1 MMAETQIKECERCSP
16 DAEALAARAV
26 AQAAMPQAAAVT
38 RSARHHT
45 QEMEALSLHRMSV
58 RSEALRA
65 AIADAI
71 KIKADAYEREVID
84 NAAQDAEIALC
95 RGTVDPDPAAVE
107 AAKALS
113 ARTND
118 EWMAWRRKVDA
129 AAKAVL
135 GAPFADLNDVLARA
149 DAAAQVIGSAASDGL
164 PGTDEDR
171 EVILLSYRAAIL
183 EMLGRNSD
191 REPWDAAVA
200 DYQHVQRQLEAVN
213 FEFSHRFGDRSL
225 DDCEVEDPR
234 LIGRLRTLYD
244 QRDAAREAIYAGT
257 PADLDGLL
265 VLMEIVFEHVG
276 PVDVS
281 TYALRQRWAD
291 KGAPTEMEMISDE
304 DDAHRRALALLAKH
318 TARLRDLEKPRDW
331 RDAME
336 TFRLV
341 HQNGMDAL
349 HLACEKGMHWDDLQC
364 IQLQGQPRDK
374 LPILLFANDEGQ
386 HWVRPDGAFR
396 HEPVR

>member
-1 MMAETQIKECERCSP
+1 MLAETQTP
-16 DAEALAARAV
+16 DAPTAPKDAASIAASAV
-26 AQAAMPQAAAVT
+26 AQADAACPQAVP
-38 RSARHHT
+38 RSARLHA
-45 QEMEALSLHRMSV
+45 QEMEALGLHRMTV

-65 AIADAI
+65 AIVDGM
-71 KIKADAYEREVID
+71 KVKVDAYERELID

-95 RGTVDPDPAAVE
+95 REGGDPNPASVE

-113 ARTND
+113 ARTNA
-118 EWMAWRRKVDA
+118 EWMAWRIKLQA
-129 AAKAVL
+129 AADAVL
-135 GAPFADLNDVLARA
+135 EAPFASLNDVLARA
-149 DAAAQVIGSAASDGL
+149 DAAAHLIGSVANDGL
-164 PGTDEDR
+164 PDTDEDR
-171 EVILLSYRAAIL
+171 EVILLSYRSAIL

-191 REPWDAAVA
+191 REPWDVAVA
-200 DYQHVQRQLEAVN
+200 EYRHVQRQLEGCN
-213 FEFSHRFGDRSL
+213 FEFSHRFGDRTL
-225 DDCEVEDPR
+225 DDCEAEDPR

-276 PVDVS
+276 PIDVS

-291 KGAPTEMEMISDE
+291 QGAPTEMEMISDE

-331 RDAME
+331 REAMD
-336 TFRLV
+336 TFRFV
-341 HQNGMDAL
+341 HPNGKDVM

-374 LPILLFANDEGQ
+374 LPVLLFANEEGQ

-396 HEPVR
+396 SEPVA